1 MADNLDVEMQ
11 DVPVLN
17 EETSFKPC
25 LWKDCTASFQTREA
39 LVAHLSTVH
48 YPKGT
53 KKKPSMKQGEWKCLW
68 NKCEQKAYAIRA
80 TLVSHVLKHNF
91 GFALPTCTLC
101 RPSQTFNSQLD
112 LDSHNVDLHTRLP
125 PAKLPI
131 GDGEELPPL
140 PSLPPLPPLQSLP
153 SSSSSPQVPQ
163 HLSNSNT
170 YTDNPLLSVYET
182 DVSHL
187 QPRYYPNSFPCNW
200 NDNRHV
206 PSASTAKAKCQY
218 LITSDVEGFTHV
230 VQHIRRRA
238 EGHHNWN
245 CFWSVCASSFGKRQ
259 LLVEHLALKHFK
271 VAHCKCPRQGCDE
284 AFSKYNLLVKHL
296 ERSRCNGQRNDTQG
310 VKVQEN
316 VQDQAGAHASG
327 SESPARIKGKN
338 RWPKK
343 VALKSSY
350 PDPAPLEDTPLPP
363 SQIPVPPITS
373 YYTRR

>member
-11 DVPVLN
+11 DVPILT
-17 EETSFKPC
+17 EGTSLKPC
-25 LWKDCTASFQTREA
+25 LWKDCTASFPTRET
-39 LVAHLSTVH
+39 LTAHLSTVH
-48 YPKGT
+48 YPEGPS
-53 KKKPSMKQGEWKCLW
+53 KKDEWKCLW
-68 NKCEQKAYAIRA
+68 DKCEQKAY
-80 TLVSHVLKHNF
+80 KHKRY
-91 GFALPTCTLC
+91 L
-101 RPSQTFNSQLD
+101 TFNTRLE

-131 GDGEELPPL
+131 GDGEKLPPL

-182 DVSHL
+182 DLSHL
-187 QPRYYPNSFPCNW
+187 QPRYYPNSFPCDW

-206 PSASTAKAKCQY
+206 PSASTDKAKCHY
-218 LITSDVEGFTHV
+218 LIVSDVEGFQHV

-238 EGHHNWN
+238 EGHHKWN

-316 VQDQAGAHASG
+316 VQG
-327 SESPARIKGKN
+327 
-338 RWPKK
+338 
-343 VALKSSY
+343 
-350 PDPAPLEDTPLPP
+350 
-363 SQIPVPPITS
+363 
-373 YYTRR
+373 